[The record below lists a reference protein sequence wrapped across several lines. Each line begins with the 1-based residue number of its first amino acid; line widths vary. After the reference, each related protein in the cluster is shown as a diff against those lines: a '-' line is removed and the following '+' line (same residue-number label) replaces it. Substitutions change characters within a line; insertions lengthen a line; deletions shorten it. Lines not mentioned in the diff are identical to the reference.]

1 MVSHPL
7 LGVVSKSLTSSRSD
21 DAIILVFY
29 NSRGP
34 AGY

>member
-29 NSRGP
+29 SSRGP